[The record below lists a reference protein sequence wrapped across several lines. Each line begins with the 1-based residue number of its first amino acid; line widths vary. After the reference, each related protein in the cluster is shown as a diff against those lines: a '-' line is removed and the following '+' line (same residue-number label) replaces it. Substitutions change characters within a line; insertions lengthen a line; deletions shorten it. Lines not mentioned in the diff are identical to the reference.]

1 MCSHAECTN
10 CRQMAKCLDSTTNHL
25 QGPPCQ
31 YIVCPYSMTLGEYVR
46 MACTPLL
53 QSPKKPAS
61 SQLVCQVRELQQKV
75 LRLEMEGQA
84 SLSRTDTEKEL
95 QMEVSSTGSNS
106 RYILLYVM
114 GFERYSILPIVFLRV
129 YCT

>member
-1 MCSHAECTN
+1 MSTQITCETVFSEGLVGECSCSEYTN

-31 YIVCPYSMTLGEYVR
+31 YIVCPYSVALDDCVR

-61 SQLVCQVRELQQKV
+61 AQLVCQVRELQQKV
-75 LRLEMEGQA
+75 LRLEMEGQP
-84 SLSRTDTEKEL
+84 SLSHTDTEKEL
-95 QMEVSSTGSNS
+95 QMEVS
-106 RYILLYVM
+106 YVD
-114 GFERYSILPIVFLRV
+114 P
-129 YCT
+129 